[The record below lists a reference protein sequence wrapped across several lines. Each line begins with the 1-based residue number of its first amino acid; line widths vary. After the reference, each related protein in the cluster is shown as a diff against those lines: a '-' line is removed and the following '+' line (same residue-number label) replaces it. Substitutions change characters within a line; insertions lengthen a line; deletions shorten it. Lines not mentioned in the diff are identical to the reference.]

1 MASIRVITA
10 AVDLTYSVFWP
21 CSLDRPTFA
30 NCSAA
35 AAASRAAAASGS
47 ASTTRASS
55 TVSNRDHDSRP
66 SAYSATP
73 ASTNNACSGVR
84 SRVATATF
92 RATHVWT
99 SHAVTRAH
107 SRGSRCRTS
116 RTSAS
121 SARAA

>member
-1 MASIRVITA
+1 VASIRVITA

-35 AAASRAAAASGS
+35 ASRAAAASGS

-55 TVSNRDHDSRP
+55 TVSNLDQDSRP

-73 ASTNNACSGVR
+73 ASTNPACSGVR

-116 RTSAS
+116 STSAS
-121 SARAA
+121 NARAA